1 MAQTIQ
7 SKLIRERLEEMA
19 KERDALC
26 NLLSEPERS
35 RLIYLVREKSILE
48 QELRECEARATR
60 DNNPT
65 ISKVLYN
72 RLNELGMIPND
83 VREMNVGESD
93 YSEHLIQPWAI
104 WLDYDLN
111 PWDADIVK
119 RVLRHKKGESRRVA
133 YEKIIHI
140 CKECIRQID
149 CEE

>member
-1 MAQTIQ
+1 MAQTIEG
-7 SKLIRERLEEMA
+7 KLI
-19 KERDALC
+19 
-26 NLLSEPERS
+26 
-35 RLIYLVREKSILE
+35 
-48 QELRECEARATR
+48 
-60 DNNPT
+60 
-65 ISKVLYN
+65 SKMLYN
-72 RLNELGMIPND
+72 RLNALGMMPND